1 MASHKPII
9 DAYYEA
15 LSNLDVEAFEALHHP
30 DVVYNVSGN
39 TIISGRYDSF
49 AALKEILPLIF
60 DALDFENFQF
70 ATNWKIMNEGPD
82 GATAIM
88 EAKGFARNGQPYDQ
102 RYAHIFTFRDG
113 KIASVHEFFDTQLAN
128 DSLEFIGK
136 PRCKTDGDFT
146 V

>member
-1 MASHKPII
+1 M

-15 LSNLDVEAFEALHHP
+15 LVRLDLDAFEALHHP

-49 AALKEILPLIF
+49 NALKAILPLIF
-60 DALDFENFQF
+60 EALDFEQFQF
-70 ATNWKIMNEGPD
+70 ADNWKIMNDGPD

-88 EAKGFARNGQPYDQ
+88 EAKGVTKNGKRYDQ

-113 KIASVHEFFDTQLAN
+113 KIATVHEFFDTQLAN
-128 DSLEFIGK
+128 ESLEFTGK
-136 PRCKTDGDFT
+136 PPCQTDGDFKL
-146 V
+146 